1 MGSLS
6 RIRQIF
12 SLDKLLLCVIV
23 LEKEVMK
30 MRIEVVLAF
39 LLIACL
45 ANASQLRIIP
55 KPQYEAVKP
64 FSLKIEK
71 KAYIVVGQGCDRSI
85 AEILG
90 EDLVDLGLQKEEVA
104 SSFLKKVE
112 KPIVFGIPSLDENI
126 SSFLEEKGVEVPSLP
141 REGYLLEVEK
151 DYILVIGNDRDGV
164 FWGMQTLRQM
174 LSGGKGKVEIPGARI
189 VDYPKLRWRGITDDV
204 SRGPI
209 PTLEYMKNTIRVL
222 SAFKLNMYTP
232 YIELH
237 AFNFKSHPDMS
248 APGEGLSPEEMK
260 ELVAYGRKYHVDV
273 FPSLQ
278 SFGHSDKL
286 LRKPQ
291 YRHLAEVEGSP
302 WSVSP
307 AVEETYLLFKDLY
320 DELAQIFPSPFF
332 NINCDETYDLGQGKS
347 KPIAEQ
353 IGPANLY
360 LQHIKKLHEMLKE
373 KGKRV
378 MFWGDIALHY
388 REMIPKLPP
397 DIIVLNWDYGGAPS
411 FEWRLEPFYQAG
423 LEQFVCPGVSCW
435 SHIFPNFENATVNI
449 NNFVRDGVK
458 YKVSGMLN
466 TTWDDDGENLFG
478 YNWYGIVFGAE
489 AGWRGGN
496 IDRADFDSRFD
507 NAFFGSSTHIVE
519 AINLLSQTNHF
530 MAPGMS
536 PDAFFW
542 EDPLQSLKRADTREK
557 AREIKARA
565 KRALEILAKEA
576 GNVRKN
582 KSAILYLVFAANR
595 LLFLAD
601 KIEGMAEVLSLYN
614 SARENPSEGKEK
626 LGKAQAIL
634 QNLIDRLYQLR
645 ENYKT
650 LWLAENLP
658 FFLNNNLEKYNG
670 LIRYLEAKREAIL
683 KAKEAVGKGE
693 IPPFPE

>member
-1 MGSLS
+1 
-6 RIRQIF
+6 
-12 SLDKLLLCVIV
+12 
-23 LEKEVMK
+23 
-30 MRIEVVLAF
+30 MRIEITIVLF
-39 LLIACL
+39 LITYLAC
-45 ANASQLRIIP
+45 ASQLRIIP
-55 KPQYEAVKP
+55 QPQYETIKP
-64 FSLKIEK
+64 FSFTIEK
-71 KAYIVVGQGCDRSI
+71 KVHIVIGQGCDRNI
-85 AEILG
+85 ADILG
-90 EDLVDLGLQKEEVA
+90 EDLSVMGVQKEEVA
-104 SSFLKKVE
+104 SSFLKKVA
-112 KPIVFGIPSLDENI
+112 KPFIFGIPSLDENI
-126 SSFLEEKGVEVPSLP
+126 ASFVKEKGVEVISLP
-141 REGYLLEVEK
+141 KEGYLLEVER
-151 DYILVIGNDRDGV
+151 DYILVLGNDRDGV

-174 LSGGKGKVEIPGARI
+174 LSGEKGKIIIQGARI
-189 VDYPKLRWRGITDDV
+189 VDYPRLRWRGITDDV

-209 PTLEYMKNTIRVL
+209 PTLEYMKNTIRIL

-237 AFNFKSHPDMS
+237 AFNFRSHADMS
-248 APGEGLSPEEMK
+248 APGEGLSPDDMK

-291 YRHLAEVEGSP
+291 YRHLAEIEDSP
-302 WSVSP
+302 WSLSP
-307 AVEETYLLFKDLY
+307 AVEESYTLFKDLY
-320 DELAQIFPSPFF
+320 EELGEIFPSPFF

-347 KPIAEQ
+347 KPIAEE

-360 LQHIKKLHEMLKE
+360 LRHITRLYNMLKE

-388 REMIPKLPP
+388 KEMIPKLPP
-397 DIIVLNWDYGGAPS
+397 DIIVLNWDYGGAES
-411 FEWRLEPFYQAG
+411 FEWRLKPFYEAG

-489 AGWRGGN
+489 AAWRGGN
-496 IDRADFDSRFD
+496 IDREDFDRRFD
-507 NAFFGSSTHIVE
+507 NAFFDSPTRIAE
-519 AINLLSQTNHF
+519 AINLLSQTNNF

-536 PDAFFW
+536 PDSFFW
-542 EDPLQSLKRADTREK
+542 EEPLQSLKRADTLEK
-557 AREIKARA
+557 AKEIKVRA
-565 KRALEILAKEA
+565 ERALQILDQDSKK
-576 GNVRKN
+576 VKKN
-582 KSAILYLVFAANR
+582 KTTLPYLLFAGNR

-601 KIEGMAEVLSLYN
+601 KLTGMAEVLSLYN
-614 SARENPSEGKEK
+614 SVREHPSGGKEA
-626 LGKAQAIL
+626 LEKAQNIL
-634 QNLIDRLYQLR
+634 QNLIDRLYMLR

-650 LWLAENLP
+650 LWLSENLP

-670 LIRYLEAKREAIL
+670 LIRNLEEKREVIL
-683 KAKEAVGKGE
+683 KAKEAIVKGE
-693 IPPFPE
+693 AIPPLG

>member
-1 MGSLS
+1 MKSE
-6 RIRQIF
+6 IVI
-12 SLDKLLLCVIV
+12 LLLIISMVA
-23 LEKEVMK
+23 LSSE
-30 MRIEVVLAF
+30 
-39 LLIACL
+39 
-45 ANASQLRIIP
+45 LRIIP
-55 KPQYEAVKP
+55 KPQYETLKP
-64 FSLKIEK
+64 LTFVAEK
-71 KAYIVVGQGCDRSI
+71 KLYIVIGKGCDKNI
-85 AEILG
+85 GDILA
-90 EDLVDLGLQKEEVA
+90 EDLANFTMQKEEIA
-104 SSFLKKVE
+104 SNFLKKVQ
-112 KPIVFGIPSLDENI
+112 KPVIFGIPSLDEDI
-126 SSFLEEKGVEVPSLP
+126 ASFVKEKGIEVPSLP

-151 DYILVIGNDRDGV
+151 DFVVVLGNDRDGV

-174 LSGGKGKVEIPGARI
+174 LQGGKGKLEIPGARI
-189 VDYPKLRWRGITDDV
+189 VDYPRLRWRGITDDV

-209 PTLEYMKNTIRVL
+209 PTLEYMKNIIRTL

-291 YRHLAEVEGSP
+291 YRHLAEIEDSP
-302 WSVSP
+302 WSLSP
-307 AVEETYLLFKDLY
+307 ALEETYSLFKDLY

-347 KPIAEQ
+347 KKIAEE

-360 LQHIKKLHEMLKE
+360 LKHITRLYEMLKA

-388 REMIPKLPP
+388 KEMIPKLPP

-411 FEWRLEPFYQAG
+411 FEWRLKPFYDAG

-458 YKVSGMLN
+458 YKASGMLN

-489 AGWRGGN
+489 AAWRGGN
-496 IDRADFDSRFD
+496 IDRKEFDSRFD
-507 NAFFGSSTHIVE
+507 SAFFGSCTRIVE
-519 AINLLSQTNHF
+519 AINLLSQTNNY

-542 EDPLQSLKRADTREK
+542 EDPLKSLEREDTIDK

-565 KRALEILAKEA
+565 ERALKILEEDGRKVQKNKTVIPYLIFA
-576 GNVRKN
+576 GN
-582 KSAILYLVFAANR
+582 R
-595 LLFLAD
+595 LSFLAD
-601 KIEGMAEVLSLYN
+601 KLLGMSEVVSLYN
-614 SARENPSEGKEK
+614 SARENPAEGKEK
-626 LGKAQAIL
+626 IDKAKEIV

-650 LWLAENLP
+650 LWLSENLP
-658 FFLNNNLEKYNG
+658 FFLNNNIEKYNG
-670 LIRYLEAKREAIL
+670 LIRYLESKRELIL
-683 KAKEAVGKGE
+683 KAKDALGKNQE
-693 IPPFPE
+693 IPPFS

>member
-1 MGSLS
+1 
-6 RIRQIF
+6 
-12 SLDKLLLCVIV
+12 
-23 LEKEVMK
+23 
-30 MRIEVVLAF
+30 MRIEIALVF
-39 LLIACL
+39 FLIACL
-45 ANASQLRIIP
+45 ANPSQLRIIP
-55 KPQYEAVKP
+55 KPQYETIKS
-64 FSLKIEK
+64 FSLSIEK
-71 KAYIVVGQGCDRSI
+71 KVPIVIGLGCDKTI

-90 EDLVDLGLQKEEVA
+90 EDLAAFGIQKEEVA

-112 KPIVFGIPSLDENI
+112 KPIIFGIPSLDENI
-126 SSFLEEKGVEVPSLP
+126 ASFVKEKGVEVPSLP
-141 REGYLLEVEK
+141 KEGYLLEVEK
-151 DYILVIGNDRDGV
+151 DYILVLGNDRDGV

-174 LSGGKGKVEIPGARI
+174 LSGVKGKVTIQGARI

-209 PTLEYMKNTIRVL
+209 PTLEYMKNTIRIL

-248 APGEGLSPEEMK
+248 APGEGLSPEDMK

-286 LRKPQ
+286 LSKPQ
-291 YRHLAEVEGSP
+291 YRHLAEIEESP
-302 WSVSP
+302 WSLSP
-307 AVEETYLLFKDLY
+307 ALEETYSLFKDLY

-347 KPIAEQ
+347 KPIADE

-360 LQHIKKLHEMLKE
+360 LQHITRLYNILKE

-388 REMIPKLPP
+388 PDMIPKLPP

-411 FEWRLEPFYQAG
+411 FEWRLKPFYEAG

-435 SHIFPNFENATVNI
+435 SHIFPNYENATVNI
-449 NNFVRDGVK
+449 NNFVRDGIK

-478 YNWYGIVFGAE
+478 YNWYGVVFGAE
-489 AGWRGGN
+489 ASWRGGN
-496 IDRADFDSRFD
+496 IDRGDFDKRFD
-507 NAFFGSSTHIVE
+507 SAFFGAPTRIAE

-536 PDAFFW
+536 PDSFFW
-542 EDPLQSLKRADTREK
+542 EDPLNSLQRADTMEK

-565 KRALEILAKEA
+565 ERALQILEEDSPK
-576 GNVRKN
+576 VRKN
-582 KSAILYLVFAANR
+582 KTAIPYLVFAGNR

-601 KIEGMAEVLSLYN
+601 KIIEMRNVVSLYN
-614 SARENPSEGKEK
+614 SAKENPSEGKEN
-626 LGKAQAIL
+626 LERAQNIL
-634 QNLIDRLYQLR
+634 QNLINRLYKLR

-650 LWLAENLP
+650 LWLSENLP
-658 FFLNNNLEKYNG
+658 FYLNNVLERYNG
-670 LIRYLEAKREAIL
+670 LLRNLEAKREIVL
-683 KAKEAVGKGE
+683 KAKEAIGKGE
-693 IPPFPE
+693 ALPPLQ

>member
-1 MGSLS
+1 
-6 RIRQIF
+6 
-12 SLDKLLLCVIV
+12 LLCLVSF
-23 LEKEVMK
+23 
-30 MRIEVVLAF
+30 AF
-39 LLIACL
+39 S
-45 ANASQLRIIP
+45 ANLNIIP
-55 KPQYEAVKP
+55 QPQYLTAKP
-64 FSLKIEK
+64 FSLTIEK
-71 KAYIVVGQGCDRSI
+71 KATIIIGEGCDKNI
-85 AEILG
+85 GEILG
-90 EDLVDLGLQKEEVA
+90 EDINSFGLNVEEIS
-104 SSFLKKVE
+104 SSFIEKVE
-112 KPIVFGIPSLDENI
+112 KPVIFGIPSLDKNI
-126 SSFLEEKGVEVPSLP
+126 SSFVEKKGIEVPDLP
-141 REGYLLEVEK
+141 REGYVLEVGEN
-151 DYILVIGNDRDGV
+151 YVAVIGNDRDGV

-174 LSGGKGKVEIPGARI
+174 LSGGKGKMEIAGARI

-209 PTLEYMKNTIRVL
+209 PTLEYMKNTVQTL

-260 ELVAYGRKYHVDV
+260 ELVAYGRKYHVEV

-286 LRKPQ
+286 LSKPQ
-291 YRHLAEVEGSP
+291 YRHLAEIEESP

-307 AVEETYLLFKDLY
+307 ALEETYNLFNDLY
-320 DELAQIFPSPFF
+320 NELAEIFPSPFF
-332 NINCDETYDLGQGKS
+332 NLNCDETYDLGQGKS
-347 KPIAEQ
+347 KPIADE

-360 LQHIKKLHEMLKE
+360 LRHITRLQEMLKK

-411 FEWRLEPFYQAG
+411 FEWRLQPFYEAG

-435 SHIFPNFENATVNI
+435 SHIFPNFDNATVNI

-458 YKVSGMLN
+458 FKASGMLN

-489 AGWRGGN
+489 AAWCGGN
-496 IDRADFDSRFD
+496 IDRGDFDKRFD
-507 NAFFGSSTHIVE
+507 NAFFGSPTRIVE
-519 AINLLSQTNHF
+519 AINLLSQTNNF

-542 EDPLQSLKRADTREK
+542 EDPLQSLKRADTIDK
-557 AREIKARA
+557 AKEIK
-565 KRALEILAKEA
+565 KRAERALAILQEDGGK
-576 GNVRKN
+576 VRKN
-582 KSAILYLVFAANR
+582 KTAIPYLIFAGNR

-601 KIEGMAEVLSLYN
+601 KILGMAEVSSLYE
-614 SARENPSEGKEK
+614 SVRENPQGGKEK
-626 LGKAQAIL
+626 LDKAKEIL
-634 QNLIDRLYQLR
+634 QGLIDRLYQLR
-645 ENYKT
+645 ENYRT
-650 LWLAENLP
+650 LWLSENLP
-658 FFLNNNLEKYNG
+658 FFLNNNIEKYNR
-670 LIRYLEAKREAIL
+670 LMQYLESKRETIL
-683 KAKEAVGKGE
+683 KAKEAISKGE
-693 IPPFPE
+693 PIPSL

>member
-1 MGSLS
+1 MQTWSVLV
-6 RIRQIF
+6 
-12 SLDKLLLCVIV
+12 LLCLFSI
-23 LEKEVMK
+23 
-30 MRIEVVLAF
+30 AF
-39 LLIACL
+39 S
-45 ANASQLRIIP
+45 ANLNIIP
-55 KPQYEAVKP
+55 QPQYLTTKP
-64 FSLKIEK
+64 FSLTIEK
-71 KAYIVVGQGCDRSI
+71 KATIIVGEGCDKNI
-85 AEILG
+85 GEILG
-90 EDLVDLGLQKEEVA
+90 EDIKSLDLNVEEIS
-104 SSFLKKVE
+104 SSFIEKVE
-112 KPIVFGIPSLDENI
+112 KPIIFGIPSLDKNI
-126 SSFLEEKGVEVPSLP
+126 ASFVEKKGIDVPKLP
-141 REGYLLEVEK
+141 REGYVLEVGEN
-151 DYILVIGNDRDGV
+151 YVAVIGNDRDGV
-164 FWGMQTLRQM
+164 FWGMQTIRQM
-174 LSGGKGKVEIPGARI
+174 LRGGKGKIEIPGARI

-209 PTLEYMKNTIRVL
+209 PTLEYMKNIVRTL

-260 ELVAYGRKYHVDV
+260 ELVAYGRKYHVEV

-291 YRHLAEVEGSP
+291 YRHLAEIEESP
-302 WSVSP
+302 WSLSP
-307 AVEETYLLFKDLY
+307 ALEETYKLFNDLY
-320 DELAQIFPSPFF
+320 NELAEIFPSPFF

-347 KPIAEQ
+347 KPIADE

-360 LQHIKKLHEMLKE
+360 LRHITRLQEMLKK

-411 FEWRLEPFYQAG
+411 FEWRLQPFYEAG

-435 SHIFPNFENATVNI
+435 SRIFPDFENATVNI

-458 YKVSGMLN
+458 FKASGMLN

-489 AGWRGGN
+489 AAWCGGN
-496 IDRADFDSRFD
+496 IDRGDFDKRFD
-507 NAFFGSSTHIVE
+507 NAFFGSTTRIVE
-519 AINLLSQTNHF
+519 AINLLSQTNLF

-542 EDPLQSLKRADTREK
+542 EDPLQSLKRADTIEK
-557 AREIKARA
+557 AKEIK
-565 KRALEILAKEA
+565 KRAERALAILQEDGGK
-576 GNVRKN
+576 VRKN
-582 KSAILYLVFAANR
+582 KTAIPYLVFAGNR

-601 KIEGMAEVLSLYN
+601 KILGMAEVSSIYE
-614 SARENPSEGKEK
+614 SVRENPQEGKEK
-626 LGKAQAIL
+626 LDKAKEIL
-634 QNLIDRLYQLR
+634 QGLIDRLYQLR

-650 LWLAENLP
+650 LWLSENLP
-658 FFLNNNLEKYNG
+658 FFLNNNIDKYNR
-670 LIRYLEAKREAIL
+670 LIQYLESKRETIL
-683 KAKEAVGKGE
+683 KAKEAISKGE
-693 IPPFPE
+693 PIPAL

>member
-1 MGSLS
+1 
-6 RIRQIF
+6 
-12 SLDKLLLCVIV
+12 
-23 LEKEVMK
+23 
-30 MRIEVVLAF
+30 MRVEIALFF
-39 LLIACL
+39 LLVACL

-55 KPQYEAVKP
+55 KPQYETIKP
-64 FSLKIEK
+64 FVFAIEK
-71 KAYIVVGQGCDRSI
+71 KAHIVIGQGCDKTI

-90 EDLVDLGLQKEEVA
+90 EDLAVLGVQKEEIA
-104 SSFLKKVE
+104 SSFIKKVE
-112 KPIVFGIPSLDENI
+112 KPIIFGMPSRDENI
-126 SSFLEEKGVEVPSLP
+126 ASFVKEKNIEVPSLP

-151 DYILVIGNDRDGV
+151 DYVLILGKDGDGV

-174 LSGGKGKVEIPGARI
+174 LSGEKGKVNIQGARI

-209 PTLEYMKNTIRVL
+209 PTLEFMKNTIRIL

-237 AFNFKSHPDMS
+237 AFNFKSHPDMC
-248 APGEGLSPEEMK
+248 APGEGLSPDEMK

-286 LRKPQ
+286 LSKPQ
-291 YRHLAEVEGSP
+291 YRHLAEIEEGP
-302 WSVSP
+302 WSLSP
-307 AVEETYLLFKDLY
+307 AVEETYSLLKDLY
-320 DELAQIFPSPFF
+320 EELAKIFPSPFF

-347 KPIAEQ
+347 KPIADE
-353 IGPANLY
+353 IGPQNLY
-360 LQHIKKLHEMLKE
+360 LQHITRLYNMLKE

-388 REMIPKLPP
+388 KEIIPKLPSA
-397 DIIVLNWDYGGAPS
+397 IIVLNWDYGGAPS
-411 FEWRLEPFYQAG
+411 FEWRLKPFYDAG

-435 SHIFPNFENATVNI
+435 SRIFPDFENATMNI
-449 NNFVRDGVK
+449 DNFVRDGVK
-458 YKVSGMLN
+458 YKVRGMLN

-489 AGWRGGN
+489 AAWKGGN
-496 IDRADFDSRFD
+496 VDRGDFDSRFD

-536 PDAFFW
+536 PDNFFW
-542 EDPLQSLKRADTREK
+542 EDPLNSLTRADALEK
-557 AREIKARA
+557 AREIKLRA
-565 KRALEILAKEA
+565 ERALSILGEDK
-576 GNVRKN
+576 GKVKKN
-582 KSAILYLVFAANR
+582 KTAIPYLVFAANR

-601 KIEGMAEVLSLYN
+601 KIIGMADVLSFYN

-626 LGKAQAIL
+626 LERAQGIL
-634 QNLIDRLYQLR
+634 QNLIDHLYKLR

-658 FFLNNNLEKYNG
+658 FFLHNNLEKYNG
-670 LIRYLEAKREAIL
+670 LIRYLEAKREQVL
-683 KAKEAVGKGE
+683 KAKEAIGKGE
-693 IPPFPE
+693 ALPPLE

>member
-1 MGSLS
+1 
-6 RIRQIF
+6 
-12 SLDKLLLCVIV
+12 
-23 LEKEVMK
+23 
-30 MRIEVVLAF
+30 MRIEIVVLA
-39 LLIACL
+39 LLIACFV
-45 ANASQLRIIP
+45 NASQLRIIP
-55 KPQYEAVKP
+55 QPQYVTLKP
-64 FSLKIEK
+64 FSLTIEK
-71 KAYIVVGQGCDRSI
+71 KAHLVIGKGCDKNI

-90 EDLVDLGLQKEEVA
+90 EDLSAFGVQKEEVA
-104 SSFLKKVE
+104 SSFLGKVE
-112 KPIVFGIPSLDENI
+112 KPLIFGIPSLDENI
-126 SSFLEEKGVEVPSLP
+126 ASFIKEKSIEVPSLP
-141 REGYLLEVEK
+141 REGYLLEVGE
-151 DYILVIGNDRDGV
+151 DYVLVVGNDRDGV

-174 LSGGKGKVEIPGARI
+174 ISGEKGKINIQGARI

-209 PTLEYMKNTIRVL
+209 PTLEYMKNTIRIL

-237 AFNFKSHPDMS
+237 AFNFRCHPDMS
-248 APGEGLSPEEMK
+248 APGEGLSPEDMK

-286 LRKPQ
+286 LSKPQ
-291 YRHLAEVEGSP
+291 YRHLAEIEESP

-307 AVEETYLLFKDLY
+307 ALEETYALFKDLY
-320 DELAQIFPSPFF
+320 DELAEIFPSPFF

-347 KPIAEQ
+347 KPIAEK

-360 LQHIKKLHEMLKE
+360 LQHITRLYQMLKE

-388 REMIPKLPP
+388 KEMIPKLPP

-411 FEWRLEPFYQAG
+411 FEWRLKPFYDAG

-435 SHIFPNFENATVNI
+435 SHIFPNYENATVNI

-489 AGWRGGN
+489 AAWRGGN
-496 IDRADFDSRFD
+496 IDREDFDRRFD
-507 NAFFGSSTHIVE
+507 YAFFGSPTRIAE
-519 AINLLSQTNHF
+519 AINLLSQTNNF

-536 PDAFFW
+536 PDSFFW
-542 EDPLQSLKRADTREK
+542 EDPLQSLKRADTLEK

-565 KRALEILAKEA
+565 EKALKILEED
-576 GNVRKN
+576 GNKVRKN
-582 KSAILYLVFAANR
+582 KTAIPYLIFAGNR

-601 KIEGMAEVLSLYN
+601 KIMGMSDVLALYD
-614 SARENPSEGKEK
+614 SAKGQPSEGREK
-626 LGKAQAIL
+626 FEKAQNIL
-634 QNLIDRLYQLR
+634 QNLIDRLYKLR

-650 LWLAENLP
+650 LWLSENLP
-658 FFLNNNLEKYNG
+658 FFLNNILDRYNG
-670 LIRYLEAKREAIL
+670 LIRNLEAKREVIL
-683 KAKEAVGKGE
+683 KAKEALAKGE
-693 IPPFPE
+693 ALPPLE